1 MTQSKTFTSKLILPF
16 SRTPHPDPTQEASM
30 SYDEEALRYHREPRP
45 GKTEVVPTK
54 PFFSQ
59 TDLSLAYSPGVAAP
73 CLKIKDT
80 PDTSY
85 DYTNRGNLIA
95 VVTNGTAV
103 LGLGNIG
110 ALAGKP
116 VMEGKAVLF
125 KRFANIDVFD
135 IELDTTDADDFIRAV
150 KLMAPTFGGIN
161 LEDIKAPDC
170 FYIEEQLRAQM
181 SIPVFH
187 DDQHGTA
194 IISAAAMLNA
204 LAITDRRIEDL
215 QVVINGAGAAGI
227 ACGWL
232 YIQLG
237 VKPANLV
244 MVDTGGVIYQGRSA
258 GMNPY
263 KQALAS
269 DTAARN
275 LEEAVDGADLLVG
288 LSVKG
293 AFTPQL
299 IKRMKPNPI
308 VFALANPDP
317 EIDYYE
323 AKAARPDA
331 IVATGRSD
339 FPNQVNNVLGFPFI
353 FRGALDVRATE
364 INEAMK
370 VAAVHALAELTH
382 DDVPDAVIRA
392 YGGKPIRFG
401 PEYIIPKPL
410 DTRVLLKVVPAVAS
424 AAVESG
430 VARTSMPEQTIY
442 LQRLEAGLGPE
453 REIMRKIINRAQQAP
468 RRIVLPEGHN
478 PVIIRAAHQA
488 AKEGIAH
495 PLLLGDPADIRT
507 MADAHHISMDGLDII
522 DLRCNPH
529 VTAFTEKLS
538 HLRQRK
544 GWSLSET
551 TAQLRNPYIFGA
563 MLVREGLVDGQV
575 HGIDQSYP
583 NAIRPVLQV
592 IPRRTGVKRVSGLYL
607 IIQKN
612 RTLLFADATV
622 NTHPDASDLA
632 EIALLAGEMAFFFD
646 MTPRVAM
653 LSYSNFGSVRNE
665 DTQRVARAAA
675 LAREKNPDL
684 VVDGEMQADTAVM
697 ERVLS
702 EDFAFNRL
710 GQAANVLVFPDLASG
725 NIAYKLMNRLGGAKV
740 VGPLLMGIDR
750 PFNVLQRN
758 SEMES
763 VVDLIA
769 ITVVQAQA
777 NGDVTV

>member
-1 MTQSKTFTSKLILPF
+1 
-16 SRTPHPDPTQEASM
+16 M
-30 SYDEEALRYHREPRP
+30 SFDDEALRYHREPRP

-59 TDLSLAYSPGVAAP
+59 TDLGLAYSPGVAAP

-103 LGLGNIG
+103 LGLGHIG

-215 QVVINGAGAAGI
+215 QVVVNGAGAAGI
-227 ACGWL
+227 ACGKL

-269 DTAARN
+269 DTAART

-299 IKRMKPNPI
+299 IERMNPNPI

-323 AKAARPDA
+323 AKTARPDA

-382 DDVPDAVIRA
+382 EDVPDAVIRA

-424 AAVESG
+424 AAVKSG

-453 REIMRKIINRAQQAP
+453 REIMRKIISRAQQAP

-478 PVIIRAAHQA
+478 PVIIRAAHLA

-495 PLLLGDPADIRT
+495 PLLLGDPADIRAT
-507 MADAHHISMDGLDII
+507 ADAHHISMDGLDII
-522 DLRCNPH
+522 DHRCNPH
-529 VTAFTEKLS
+529 VTAFTEKLY

-575 HGIDQSYP
+575 HGINQSYP

-632 EIALLAGEMAFFFD
+632 EIALLAGEMAIFFD

-665 DTQRVARAAA
+665 DTQRMALAAT

-740 VGPLLMGIDR
+740 VGPLLMGIDS

>member
-1 MTQSKTFTSKLILPF
+1 
-16 SRTPHPDPTQEASM
+16 M

-59 TDLSLAYSPGVAAP
+59 TDLSLAYTPGVAAP
-73 CLKIKDT
+73 CRKIKDD

-95 VVTNGTAV
+95 VITNGTAV

-135 IELDTTDADDFIRAV
+135 IEVATTDPEEFIRTV
-150 KLMAPTFGGIN
+150 RLMEPTFGGIN

-170 FYIEEQLRAQM
+170 FYIEEQLKTQM

-204 LAITDRRIEDL
+204 VALTDRRIEDL
-215 QVVINGAGAAGI
+215 RVVVNGAGAAGV
-227 ACGWL
+227 ACGKL
-232 YIQLG
+232 YVQLG
-237 VKPANLV
+237 VAPDNL
-244 MVDTGGVIYQGRSA
+244 MLLDSGGVIYRGRET

-263 KQALAS
+263 KLSLAC
-269 DTAARN
+269 DTAART
-275 LEEAVDGADLLVG
+275 LTDAVAGADMLVG

-299 IKRMKPNPI
+299 LQRMNPKPI
-308 VFALANPDP
+308 VFALANPDS
-317 EIDYYE
+317 EIDYHE

-339 FPNQVNNVLGFPFI
+339 YPNQVNNVLGFPYI

-370 VAAVHALAELTH
+370 VAAVHALADLARE
-382 DDVPDAVIRA
+382 DVPDAVIRA

-401 PEYIIPKPL
+401 PDYIVPKPL
-410 DTRVLLKVVPAVAS
+410 DTRVLLKVVPAVAE
-424 AAVESG
+424 AAVGSG
-430 VARTSMPEQTIY
+430 VARAALPERSAY
-442 LQRLEAGLGPE
+442 LQRLEASLGPE
-453 REIMRKIINRAQQAP
+453 REIMRKIIFRAQRNPQH
-468 RRIVLPEGHN
+468 IVLPEGTH
-478 PVIIRAAHQA
+478 PVIIRAAHHVV
-488 AKEGIAH
+488 KEGIAR
-495 PLLLGDPADIRT
+495 PLLLGDPEAIRSKAASLHIALDGIDI
-507 MADAHHISMDGLDII
+507 MDH
-522 DLRCNPH
+522 RRNPH
-529 VTAFTEKLS
+529 VAAFTDSLYR
-538 HLRQRK
+538 LRQRK
-544 GWSLSET
+544 GWSLDKTRS
-551 TAQLRNPYIFGA
+551 QLNSPYVFGA

-575 HGIDQSYP
+575 HGIAQSYP

-592 IPRRTGVKRVSGLYL
+592 IPRRAGVNRVSGLYL
-607 IIQKN
+607 VIQKN

-622 NTHPDASDLA
+622 NVHPDASDLA
-632 EIALLAGEMAFFFD
+632 ETAVLAGEMASFFD
-646 MTPRVAM
+646 MVPRVAM
-653 LSYSNFGSVRNE
+653 LSYSNFGSVRNQ
-665 DTQRVARAAA
+665 DTRRMAQAVD
-675 LAREKNPDL
+675 LVREKKPDL
-684 VVDGEMQADTAVM
+684 VVDGEMQADTAVTASILDG
-697 ERVLS
+697 E
-702 EDFAFNRL
+702 FAFHKM
-710 GQAANVLVFPDLASG
+710 GQAANILIFPDLASG
-725 NIAYKLMNRLGGAKV
+725 NIAYKLMDRLGGAKV

-758 SEMES
+758 SEVES

-769 ITVVQAQA
+769 ITVVQAQMDGVDA
-777 NGDVTV
+777 V